1 MADTSKT
8 IVSYSIALGVSIALK
23 MRSPKSDYVSIT
35 RACKYLSEAG
45 YLNARKVIDTY
56 IAQGRMNALKKGD
69 GKNSKSMISIVE
81 LNRSIIEDL
90 INNRYGRE

>member
-8 IVSYSIALGVSIALK
+8 IVSYSIALGVSMALK
-23 MRSPKSDYVSIT
+23 MRCPKSDYVSIT

-56 IAQGRMNALKKGD
+56 ISQGRMYVHKKGD

-81 LNRSIIEDL
+81 LNRSILEDL